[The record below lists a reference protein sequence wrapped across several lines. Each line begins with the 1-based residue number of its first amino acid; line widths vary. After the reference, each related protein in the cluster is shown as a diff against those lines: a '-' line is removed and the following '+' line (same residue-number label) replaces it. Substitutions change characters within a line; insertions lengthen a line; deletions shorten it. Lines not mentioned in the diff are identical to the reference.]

1 MTVISSHQKNI
12 YQAVGRRKESTANVK
27 LTAGNGLFLVNQKPV
42 ESYFH
47 CSSEY
52 LNKLKAPL
60 LALGLE
66 SKYDISV
73 VTRGGG
79 LHGQMDAVRLGIARA
94 LCSISIDQRPP
105 LKKEGYLTRDPRSKE
120 RKKYGLRKARKA
132 PQYSKR

>member
-132 PQYSKR
+132 PQFSKR